1 MATIT
6 KSKITISEKEYKE
19 LIEGKLRYE
28 YLKQV
33 IEGDFFTPPPN
44 KDIKSIIR
52 AFKNTKKYN
61 NKFIAGL
68 EKGLGRSS
76 HFNK

>member
-33 IEGDFFTPPPN
+33 IEGDFFVPPQLMILKVLLELLRIPRN
-44 KDIKSIIR
+44 II
-52 AFKNTKKYN
+52 
-61 NKFIAGL
+61 ISL
-68 EKGLGRSS
+68 
-76 HFNK
+76 